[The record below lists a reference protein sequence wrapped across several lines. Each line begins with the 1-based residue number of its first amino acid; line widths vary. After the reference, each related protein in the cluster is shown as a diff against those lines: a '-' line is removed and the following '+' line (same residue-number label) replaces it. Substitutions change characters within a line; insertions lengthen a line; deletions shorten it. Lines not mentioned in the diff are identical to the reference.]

1 MDGEATCL
9 MTLSGP
15 KGKAKTPYNL
25 VLAFNEK
32 EPVVLVAKPLVSI
45 F

>member
-1 MDGEATCL
+1 MEGEATCL
-9 MTLSGP
+9 MTFSGP
-15 KGKAKTPYNL
+15 IGKAKTPYSL

-32 EPVVLVAKPLVSI
+32 EPVVLVANPLVSI